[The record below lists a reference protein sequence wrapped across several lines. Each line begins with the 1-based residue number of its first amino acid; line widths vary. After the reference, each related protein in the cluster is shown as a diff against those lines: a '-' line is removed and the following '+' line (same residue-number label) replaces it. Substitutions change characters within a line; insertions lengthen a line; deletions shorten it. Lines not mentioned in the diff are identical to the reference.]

1 MQRHVDRDG
10 PTTPSLSSN
19 VDTGEDSDSIAS
31 VSTTCGGK
39 KRARRSHASEL
50 LTALSDMRS
59 NPAFN
64 SLLDIVLVVDG
75 ERFPAHR
82 VVLAAASNVFRAMF
96 TNGFKESEQAEVA
109 LEDLDSS
116 SWSLVMDFI
125 YSAEVSFE
133 SVDKALTVLEGI
145 RRFQIDS
152 MLHIVS
158 DFLSD
163 NLIPEN
169 CCTILR
175 AADKYGLRSV
185 RNLAESRALQCF
197 EQVSL
202 TSSFLDLDIDVVEK
216 MLTSPLLTVR
226 SEVKVFQAALYWL
239 SDGGDGE
246 RGADRKV
253 YRDRLLGAVDLS
265 NLSEMDLKLI
275 CKAIIDD
282 DCPFRDCVVRRLV
295 EIPAG
300 CAVNSDHMCPR
311 LRYARQITITHK
323 IYGVSRQS
331 GHCGDEN
338 MVSSPWA
345 CDNYRDL
352 HWRLECWPKG
362 YDNKRG
368 ISLSLHLRA
377 KEMIPGFGVRKVK
390 FHMFLVKAGES
401 TAVSAKLS
409 REIETSELI
418 ERSWGF
424 KSLIALSRIHD
435 PSAGYVDRKTDSLI
449 VGATV
454 YFLS

>member
-1 MQRHVDRDG
+1 MDREA
-10 PTTPSLSSN
+10 PESPTPSSN
-19 VDTGEDSDSIAS
+19 PDGGEDSDSIAS
-31 VSTTCGGK
+31 VSTACGGK

-96 TNGFKESEQAEVA
+96 TNGFKESEQTEIV

-158 DFLSD
+158 EFLSQ
-163 NLIPEN
+163 NLTPIN

-175 AADKYGLRSV
+175 AADKYGLRNV
-185 RNLAESRALQCF
+185 RQMAEDRALECF
-197 EQVSL
+197 EQVSVS
-202 TSSFLDLDIDVVEK
+202 SSFLALDIEVVEK
-216 MLTSPLLTVR
+216 ILKSPDLVVR
-226 SEVKVFQAALYWL
+226 SEVKVFEAAVYWL
-239 SDGGDGE
+239 EGGFE
-246 RGADRKV
+246 RKK
-253 YRDRLLGAVDLS
+253 YRDRLLNTVNLS
-265 NLSEMDLKLI
+265 NLSEMDTKLV
-275 CKAIIDD
+275 CKALTWEAG
-282 DCPFRDCVVRRLV
+282 PFREKVVKKLV
-295 EIPAG
+295 EMPSG
-300 CAVNSDHMCPR
+300 CAVDSDHMCPR
-311 LRYARQITITHK
+311 LRYARQITITHR
-323 IYGVSRQS
+323 IYGVSRES

-345 CDNYRDL
+345 CDDFRDL

-362 YDNKRG
+362 YDNKRD

-377 KEMIPGFGVRKVK
+377 KRMVTGFGVSKVK
-390 FHMFLVKAGES
+390 FHMFLVKAGQS

-435 PSAGYVDRKTDSLI
+435 PSSGYVDLKTDSLT

-454 YFLS
+454 YFLT